1 MKAQAHLPAVTI
13 GARGEWRAAI
23 GVGSFLGALLLILAV
38 QSGVLFSDPLLDGW
52 EASPNPEYQVHSQ
65 NSSTRRVLLNVR
77 SSNQA
82 ASPWSGFSVAHA
94 LPANVALSQ
103 RFSVG
108 ADARA
113 SFRGFGET
121 ALRKMLAKER
131 AERQMRPAHDRL
143 MLMLM
148 LLRLH
153 SDRRG

>member
-23 GVGSFLGALLLILAV
+23 GAGSLLGALLLILVV
-38 QSGVLFSDPLLDGW
+38 QSGVLSNDPSLDRL
-52 EASPNPEYQVHSQ
+52 EASPTTDDRANSRISSTSRVSLNVHSPD
-65 NSSTRRVLLNVR
+65 RV
-77 SSNQA
+77 

-113 SFRGFGET
+113 VFEVFG
-121 ALRKMLAKER
+121 AASLRKMLANEKT
-131 AERQMRPAHDRL
+131 ERQPRPTHDRL

-148 LLRLH
+148 LLRLR